1 LFILLCSTELQ
12 VKQHFKHP
20 TSNMLSST
28 AYAAFDVYAS
38 VYESLETMTIKW
50 DTTTQKLIF
59 TSNLNKLKFW
69 ILNTFIACI
78 LCTGCCVFIII
89 TREIFYPSNKVG
101 LILILFQIILSI
113 VGFLWLIFA
122 LSSFLYGDDYVTF
135 WNILKTKVQDHCSPR
150 KSIGDVVFRNQ
161 SVKLGRWK

>member
-1 LFILLCSTELQ
+1 
-12 VKQHFKHP
+12 
-20 TSNMLSST
+20 MLSSA

-38 VYESLETMTIKW
+38 VYERLETMTIKW
-50 DTTTQKLIF
+50 DVTTQKFIF

-69 ILNTFIACI
+69 ILDTFIACI
-78 LCTGCCVFIII
+78 FCTGCCVFII

-122 LSSFLYGDDYVTF
+122 
-135 WNILKTKVQDHCSPR
+135 KVQDHCCPH
-150 KSIGDVVFRNQ
+150 KSIGDVVLRNQ
-161 SVKLGRWK
+161 SVKLGRWQYFWKNKSTEDWVGLALLSLSVLYVFYPILLVLFMY